1 MIGDHS
7 SPQKLLLTTVCMS
20 GLLLRQPSFKPG
32 SGESTFVFHI
42 TSRFVAGDVIS
53 LEIGAVIEEYQ
64 KNPEETSKLSS
75 FPNKAMIS
83 I

>member
-1 MIGDHS
+1 MPTRACLQSRGDRGS
-7 SPQKLLLTTVCMS
+7 FFSTEAAPTTVCMS

-32 SGESTFVFHI
+32 SGKSTFVFHI

-64 KNPEETSKLSS
+64 KNPEETS
-75 FPNKAMIS
+75 
-83 I
+83 